1 MTLDQ
6 KYFFW
11 GCGQPTQFGLYSPVM
26 ERLVCVDTNPQLF
39 EYVIFL
45 LSSKI
50 RLLIVPLHCAPNFEL
65 DAIDNTCCSQ
75 WSITNWPSGSLNKKF
90 NFPKTKG
97 NFLFDTCGELIEKS
111 NKDLIEIQNFIF
123 LSYRVLKLFQFSE
136 NYQYRIFSKLIKLPF
151 EDFDQIKEI
160 EIECNQT
167 IYLSDN
173 YAAAK
178 EKIELLCRSAED
190 LL

>member
-11 GCGQPTQFGLYSPVM
+11 GCGQPVQFGLYSPVM
-26 ERLVCVDTNPQLF
+26 DRLVCVDDNSRLF

-50 RLLIVPLHCAPNFEL
+50 RLLIVPLHCAPNFKVGM
-65 DAIDNTCCSQ
+65 IDNTCCSQ
-75 WSITNWPSGSLNKKF
+75 WSITDWPPESLDRKF
-90 NFPKTKG
+90 NFPKGKRT
-97 NFLFDTCGELIEKS
+97 FLFDTCGKLIEKS

-136 NYQYRIFSKLIKLPF
+136 NYQYQIVSKLIKLPF
-151 EDFDQIKEI
+151 GDFDQLKEI
-160 EIECNQT
+160 ESECNQT
-167 IYLSDN
+167 IYLFDS
-173 YAAAK
+173 YAKAK
-178 EKIELLCRSAED
+178 EKIELLCKLAEN
-190 LL
+190 LF